1 MAALLM
7 TPGAMTHSAH
17 LAIFLLTAGMFGL
30 EIAVGAYW
38 AVCLDI
44 GHESSGSAAGMMSCL
59 GNAGSA
65 VSPVVFGALVQYGGS
80 WVYSFV
86 LASILLFVGAALW
99 MWIDPELSLDAERML
114 KEQVVS

>member
-7 TPGAMTHSAH
+7 TPGAMTLPGA
-17 LAIFLLTAGMFGL
+17 LAIFLLTGGMFGL

-59 GNAGSA
+59 GNTRVGDFAAGLWRRCS
-65 VSPVVFGALVQYGGS
+65 
-80 WVYSFV
+80 VYADPGFIP
-86 LASILLFVGAALW
+86 LYIASILLLVGAALW
-99 MWIDPELSLDAERML
+99 MWIDPELSLDAESGAQ
-114 KEQVVS
+114 EQAA